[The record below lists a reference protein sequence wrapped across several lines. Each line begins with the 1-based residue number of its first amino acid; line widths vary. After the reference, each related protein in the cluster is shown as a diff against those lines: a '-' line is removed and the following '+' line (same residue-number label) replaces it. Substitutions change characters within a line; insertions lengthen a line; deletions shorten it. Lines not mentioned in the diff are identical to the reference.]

1 MEFLQ
6 PFFRRHTPV
15 SVTSA
20 FQNSCKTTNAW
31 KRPQN
36 KFRWGGCLVTVRP
49 DEFLFDIAEIACGE
63 AFKLF
68 TELQLPIVHTACI
81 VLSHLFFLLTS
92 AGLSCFCN
100 QCFLISLCVLQI
112 NYLTS
117 LLPNTF
123 NSGSDLT
130 LYKLTLM
137 WKIVHNASL
146 LASNNRL
153 QLVVLQ
159 HESQASDLRIFWE
172 IIEKKSTSP

>member
-1 MEFLQ
+1 MHERGLKTSFAEEAVWLRSDRMNFCLTLPRSLAVKLLNYLLNCNYQ
-6 PFFRRHTPV
+6 LSTLHVQCWVIYFF
-15 SVTSA
+15 SY
-20 FQNSCKTTNAW
+20 
-31 KRPQN
+31 
-36 KFRWGGCLVTVRP
+36 
-49 DEFLFDIAEIACGE
+49 
-63 AFKLF
+63 
-68 TELQLPIVHTACI
+68 
-81 VLSHLFFLLTS
+81 TS

-130 LYKLTLM
+130 LYKLTVM

-153 QLVVLQ
+153 QLVVLK